1 MIDKFGLTVELD
13 LEQTTQVPYQKARKG
28 LVDGLRVLVTG
39 AGSGIG
45 AATVNLFAESGAQV
59 FATDINEADAASVV
73 ISLPEF
79 KAHCSSMM
87 DVSNA
92 ESVRTAFDYAD
103 KVFGGVDAVVHC
115 AGIWRPSDDGP
126 LPKVTDAVWNQI
138 IAVNLTGTFNVC
150 REAVLR
156 MEKMGGG
163 SIVTVASAAAITG
176 WEKLNAYSASKG
188 GVLSFSRA
196 LAIESGPSNIR
207 VNCICPGVIE
217 TPMTQKVLAYSQPGL
232 IPLRRIG
239 QAIDVAGVALF
250 LCSSLAR
257 HVTAATI
264 PVDGGSS
271 AA

>member
-1 MIDKFGLTVELD
+1 MIKKYGVTDELD
-13 LEQTTQVPYQKARKG
+13 LVQTKQVPHQKARKG

-59 FATDINEADAASVV
+59 FATDINEADAARVV
-73 ISLPEF
+73 VGLPGINPHGS
-79 KAHCSSMM
+79 AMM
-87 DVSNA
+87 DVSHPD
-92 ESVRTAFDYAD
+92 SVRTAFDYAEE
-103 KVFGGVDAVVHC
+103 VFGGVDAVVHC
-115 AGIWRPSDDGP
+115 AGIWRPRDDGP
-126 LPKVTDAVWNQI
+126 LSKVSDEIWNKI

-156 MEKMGGG
+156 MEKVGGG
-163 SIVTVASAAAITG
+163 SIVTVASTAAITG

-207 VNCICPGVIE
+207 VNCICPGTIE
-217 TPMTQKVLAYSQPGL
+217 TPMTQEVLVYSKPFL

-250 LCSSLAR
+250 LSSSLAR
-257 HVTAATI
+257 HVTATII
-264 PVDGGSS
+264 PVDGGAS